1 MVVPVPCG
9 AQCRGPRTITMTIV
23 KTIQQLAALATASV
37 DVVEA
42 LQAIRDGYTDDAY
55 ERMETE
61 HPLVAA
67 LISAACDLE
76 YEVERDH

>member
-1 MVVPVPCG
+1 
-9 AQCRGPRTITMTIV
+9 MTIV
-23 KTIQQLAALATASV
+23 NTIQQLAALATASV

-42 LQAIRDGYTDDAY
+42 LQAIRDGYTDEAY
-55 ERMETE
+55 ERMEQE